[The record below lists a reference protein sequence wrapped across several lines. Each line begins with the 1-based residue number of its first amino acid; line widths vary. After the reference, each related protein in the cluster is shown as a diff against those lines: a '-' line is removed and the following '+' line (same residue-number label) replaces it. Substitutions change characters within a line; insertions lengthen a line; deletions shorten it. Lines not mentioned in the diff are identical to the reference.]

1 MTKVIEKKKC
11 YGAEFDLTSS
21 FVDTKSV
28 KRTIYIDNEDKVTCI
43 DKIDNHN
50 AESKV
55 RWNMCTFAKARIIDD
70 HTISL
75 TEEGK
80 EVILRTTTPRAKAY
94 IMDNNSGNWYD
105 VKNKGSRVGFAMT
118 VASGAKCSLKVE
130 IIPQK

>member
-1 MTKVIEKKKC
+1 
-11 YGAEFDLTSS
+11 
-21 FVDTKSV
+21 
-28 KRTIYIDNEDKVTCI
+28 
-43 DKIDNHN
+43 
-50 AESKV
+50 
-55 RWNMCTFAKARIIDD
+55 MCTFAKARIIDD

-80 EVILRTTTPRAKAY
+80 EVILRTTTPSAKAY

-105 VKNKGSRVGFAMT
+105 VKNKGSRVGFAIT